1 MDSSS
6 TRTPK
11 GRSTL
16 TGCWAP
22 VQRGVLDL
30 GFEDL
35 ERLTA
40 DEYDTACNWK
50 LAMDTFGETYH
61 FNSLHRTHSP
71 TASTATC
78 SATTKTAICTG

>member
-1 MDSSS
+1 M
-6 TRTPK
+6 
-11 GRSTL
+11 
-16 TGCWAP
+16 

-61 FNSLHRTHSP
+61 FNSLHSNTSRQ
-71 TASTATC
+71 
-78 SATTKTAICTG
+78 